1 MATNETT
8 EVSLCL
14 RVFVIMLWLRG
25 KTLTQKDS
33 INIGIIGAGFARTTQ
48 IPGFRA
54 CAGAR
59 VTAIASGRRESAE
72 RVAHEFDIPF
82 VGADWRDIVG
92 RADVDLVSI
101 VTPPSTHEEI
111 TLAALDAGKAVLCEK
126 PTAMNADESR
136 RMMERADGAGAFALI
151 DHELRFLGGRQKMRD
166 MIRAGEIGQVR
177 HAALSFR
184 ADSRATTE
192 RAWDWWSDAKMGG
205 GTLGAIGSHAIDSF
219 RWLLDAEVADVCC
232 QLSTHV
238 AERPDVAADGA
249 LRAVTTDDEANLLLR
264 FIDHEHLRGAT
275 ANVSLSLIEAG
286 APLHR
291 LEIFGARGALRVEE
305 AGELWHAPIGA
316 GAWQRVEVERG
327 LLAPGM
333 RDGGWSRGFTRF
345 AQEIV
350 NALREGR
357 PTVAGAATFADGHRT
372 QLVLDAARLS
382 HGTGKRVAV
391 DA

>member
-1 MATNETT
+1 M
-8 EVSLCL
+8 
-14 RVFVIMLWLRG
+14 
-25 KTLTQKDS
+25 TQKDS

-48 IPGFRA
+48 LPGFRA

-72 RVAHEFDIPF
+72 RVAREFDIPF
-82 VGADWRDIVG
+82 VGADWREIVT

-101 VTPPSTHEEI
+101 VTPPATHLEI
-111 TLAALDAGKAVLCEK
+111 ALAALDAGKAVLCEK
-126 PTAMNADESR
+126 PMAMNAAESQ
-136 RMMERADGAGAFALI
+136 RMSERAQAVGALALI
-151 DHELRFLGGRQKMRD
+151 DHELRFLDGRQKMRD

-192 RAWDWWSDAKMGG
+192 RGWDWWSNAQMGG
-205 GTLGAIGSHAIDSF
+205 GALGAIGSHAIDAF
-219 RWLLDAEVADVCC
+219 RWLLDAEVADVSC

-238 AERPDVAADGA
+238 AERPDDASGGA
-249 LRAVTTDDEANLLLR
+249 LRRVTTDDEANLLLR
-264 FIDHEHLRGAT
+264 FADHENLRGAT
-275 ANVSLSLIEAG
+275 ANVSLSLVEAG

-305 AGELWHAPIGA
+305 AGELWHAPVGA
-316 GAWQRVEVERG
+316 GTWQRVDVERG
-327 LLAPGM
+327 ALAPGM

-350 NALREGR
+350 NALRDGR
-357 PTVAGAATFADGHRT
+357 RSIAGAATFADGHRT
-372 QLVLDAARLS
+372 QLVLDAARQS
-382 HGTGKRVAV
+382 HDTGVRVAV
-391 DA
+391 TA